1 MTILRCQCHVGHATC
16 QLFTGAASL
25 PSLSSL
31 TKLAVTFFEVLVY
44 GMSSLDNGLLRQ
56 VSRVVYPGLPDHPY
70 FPRVQKLLG
79 GQAGGVVSFELTG
92 GAPAAELMF
101 QVQF

>member
-1 MTILRCQCHVGHATC
+1 MLQ
-16 QLFTGAASL
+16 
-25 PSLSSL
+25 
-31 TKLAVTFFEVLVY
+31 
-44 GMSSLDNGLLRQ
+44 Q
-56 VSRVVYPGLPDHPY
+56 VSRVVYPALPDHPY

-101 QVQF
+101 QVCTGPAAMLLLLTAVHLEPVFSARPKADQSCQAMLTQ